1 MNAQCSKV
9 QQLLVEFLYDE
20 LPEDRAV
27 LLREHL
33 SQCAACREEIE
44 WCRRTLRTLDAVT
57 REPSRAIPTAGLLQR
72 LNREIDTRPECWRPR
87 QAARFT
93 LPSLALAAAFLFGVF
108 VAPFL
113 YPWYSSRNTAS
124 ARARGDTRPIY
135 GNVTGSNPFL
145 RSNDDNEQSLRGRSQ
160 DDPMPAIEE
169 ELEQLLEPAT
179 LGRRSLGRSGGRGG
193 NGAGS
198 VMSSTPEGY

>member
-9 QQLLVEFLYDE
+9 QQILVEFLYDE
-20 LPEDRAV
+20 LPEDRAAP
-27 LLREHL
+27 LREHL
-33 SQCAACREEIE
+33 SECAACREEFE
-44 WCRRTLRTLDAVT
+44 WSRRTLHTLDAVT
-57 REPSRAIPTAGLLQR
+57 REPSRGIPTAGLLQR
-72 LNREIDTRPECWRPR
+72 LNREIDTRPECRRPR

-93 LPSLALAAAFLFGVF
+93 QPSLALAAAFLFGVF

-113 YPWYSSRNTAS
+113 YPWYSSRNAAS
-124 ARARGDTRPIY
+124 AGVRRDTRPIY

-145 RSNDDNEQSLRGRSQ
+145 RSRDEGDPSLQDRPQ
-160 DDPMPAIEE
+160 DDPMPAIKE

-179 LGRRSLGRSGGRGG
+179 LGRRALGRSGGRGS

-198 VMSSTPEGY
+198 VMSSTPEGF